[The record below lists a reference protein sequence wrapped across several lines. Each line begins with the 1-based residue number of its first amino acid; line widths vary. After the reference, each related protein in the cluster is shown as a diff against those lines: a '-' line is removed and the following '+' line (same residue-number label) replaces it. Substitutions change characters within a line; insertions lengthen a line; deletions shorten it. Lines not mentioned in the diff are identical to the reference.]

1 MTIAGTTASPSPE
14 VGAVTRVACCQLAPV
29 VGDLTGNADR
39 AQAAVEQALA
49 AGAEVVVLPELCTSG
64 YVFETPE
71 EAAALAIGRDHRIV
85 AGWADA
91 AASSGA
97 VVAGG
102 FAERGDDGRIYNSAV
117 IFPGAGPPAF
127 YRKLHLWDRE
137 KLWFTPGSEFPPV
150 IDSPCGRLAVI
161 VCYDLEFPEFTR
173 ALALAGVQLLLV
185 PTNWPRLPRPEGERP
200 AEVVIAMAAARAN
213 RMAIACCDRAG
224 SERGQEWE
232 QGAAI
237 IGADGWVLA
246 ESREPGLLAA
256 GVDLQAALDKRH
268 TELADAFGDRRPD
281 FYGSVAGAPAG
292 APH

>member
-1 MTIAGTTASPSPE
+1 MENTAGS
-14 VGAVTRVACCQLAPV
+14 GRDAVTLVACQQIAPV
-29 VGDLTGNADR
+29 VGDLSGNGDR
-39 AQAAVEQALA
+39 AQLAIERALE

-64 YVFETPE
+64 YMFETQE
-71 EAAALAIGRDHRIV
+71 EADSLAIGRDHSIL
-85 AGWADA
+85 AGWAA
-91 AASSGA
+91 AAARSGA

-102 FAERGDDGRIYNSAV
+102 FAERGDDGLTYNSAV
-117 IFPGAGPPAF
+117 VFPGAGPPAF

-150 IDSPCGRLAVI
+150 IDSPVGKLAVI
-161 VCYDLEFPEFTR
+161 VCYDLEFPELTR

-185 PTNWPRLPRPEGERP
+185 PTNWPKLPKPEGERP

-224 SERGQEWE
+224 KERGQEWE
-232 QGAAI
+232 QGATI
-237 IGADGWVLA
+237 VGPDGWVLA
-246 ESREPGLLAA
+246 ESRKPGLLTAE
-256 GVDLQAALDKRH
+256 VDLQAALAKRY

-281 FYGSVAGAPAG
+281 FYGSLGGAPAG